1 VQYSEVAFSS
11 EGPSGVFCSASC
23 EANNQIARSGNCS
36 VSHRSPCAVGPVR
49 RGDRGVQYG
58 STRYSE
64 RLVHRNCVVNY
75 VRKNVVEVLK
85 KAGFLEAADEAALE
99 LPDPVDFE
107 RFEEWAMKRGITRDA
122 LMSAM
127 GGSP

>member
-1 VQYSEVAFSS
+1 
-11 EGPSGVFCSASC
+11 
-23 EANNQIARSGNCS
+23 
-36 VSHRSPCAVGPVR
+36 
-49 RGDRGVQYG
+49 
-58 STRYSE
+58 
-64 RLVHRNCVVNY
+64 VNY